1 MARYEKEIEA
11 KQRVIA
17 QLTQANREFETL
29 CLNGGVGD
37 QEGELVKLRNEN
49 VELRARVE
57 ELEKENAQLQKEKDD
72 IREVMVKMCTS
83 QNEEWC
89 VCST

>member
-29 CLNGGVGD
+29 CLNGVVGD

-72 IREVMVKMCTS
+72 IREVMEIGRAHV
-83 QNEEWC
+83 
-89 VCST
+89 